1 MVQPFTHPDRYD
13 RHAGRMGRRLYARV
27 VTDAEESGLTAGAR
41 VLDVGTG
48 PGRIPRALAEA
59 RPDWQIDGLDL
70 EPKMIEYA
78 RTQDPHGRVTF
89 TVGDVAALP
98 YPDAS
103 FDLIVSSLSQHHWAD
118 VEGGLR
124 DLRRVLRPGG
134 RLWIYDLRWAM
145 YRATRHAE
153 QAFGQA
159 RREPVRLFP
168 WPFSVIARLSATA

>member
-1 MVQPFTHPDRYD
+1 MHTFTHPDRYD
-13 RHAGRMGRRLYARV
+13 RHAGRLSHRLYRLV
-27 VTDAEESGLTAGAR
+27 VTDALATGRPAGAR

-48 PGRIPRALAEA
+48 PGRVPRLLAAE
-59 RPDWQIDGLDL
+59 RPDWQVDGLDL

-78 RTQDPHGRVTF
+78 RTQDADGRVTF

-118 VEGGLR
+118 APAGIR

-134 RLWIYDLRWAM
+134 DLWIYDIRFLLR
-145 YRATRHAE
+145 RARRTAE
-153 QAFGQA
+153 QSFSSV
-159 RREPVRLFP
+159 RRE
-168 WPFSVIARLSATA
+168 SVPLLRPLIVRLSAHA